1 MKFEMLRPRI
11 IPTLLLKNDSL
22 VKTSRFDKFTYVG
35 DPANT
40 LKIFNE
46 FEVDELIILD
56 IEASRSGVEPNYGL
70 LAEIAGE
77 CFMPLCYGG
86 GIRSID
92 QASRIFEIGYEKI
105 AINTAAL
112 ENPVFIQNLSK
123 RFGAQAIVI
132 SLDVIKSRLGN
143 YSIYNKNLKSKT
155 TVEDFAK
162 EAEFFGGGEILLT
175 AVDREGTWLGYDLKL
190 LKNISKAVTI
200 PVIAHG
206 GAGNLS
212 DLVDAI
218 NIGGASAVALG
229 ALVTFQKKGFGV
241 LINYPE
247 ADDLEKYFYS
257 NFMNVI

>member
-56 IEASRSGVEPNYGL
+56 IEASRSGLEPNYAL
-70 LAEIAGE
+70 LAEISGE
-77 CFMPLCYGG
+77 CFMPLCFGG

-92 QASRIFEIGYEKI
+92 QASKIFEIGYEKI

-112 ENPVFIQNLSK
+112 ENPVFIQKLSK
-123 RFGAQAIVI
+123 RFGSQAIVVSI
-132 SLDVIKSRLGN
+132 DVSKNLFGK
-143 YSIYNKNLKSKT
+143 YSIHNNIKQNLSVKN
-155 TVEDFAK
+155 FAK
-162 EAEFFGGGEILLT
+162 KAEDLGAGEILLT
-175 AVDREGTWLGYDLKL
+175 ATNLEGTWLGFDLRLIK
-190 LKNISKAVTI
+190 KISSEVSI

-206 GAGNLS
+206 GAGCIK
-212 DLVDAI
+212 DLLDAI
-218 NIGGASAVALG
+218 NIGGASAVAIG
-229 ALVTFQKKGFGV
+229 SMVTFQKKGFGV

-247 ADDLEKYFYS
+247 LEELEENFYS
-257 NFMNVI
+257 KIRKSN